1 MADKELIYL
10 YCVTNNMPQL
20 KRNMKGV
27 YFIYHEGLYAVVSKV
42 PEDEF
47 NEEDIKKNLTDM
59 EWLDTKVRLHENII
73 EGVMKNNCVVP
84 FKFATVF
91 NTENRMIAE
100 ISELAE
106 ELRDNLRYFEGKEE
120 WGIKIYCDMACLNN
134 FLSREDEKILDM
146 DKEIS
151 SSPPGKAFFL
161 KKRREEILNDMTFVY
176 AQDFLDMLKKAGI
189 HVCINRLLRLL
200 PKEIT
205 CKDDEMILNAA
216 CLVNKKG
223 METFINMVDA
233 MRTQYGRCG
242 FSFDCTGPWPPY
254 NFCNLR
260 LERVQRGKK
269 YQAV

>member
-1 MADKELIYL
+1 MAEKELIYL
-10 YCVTNNMPQL
+10 YCVTKNMPQL

-47 NEEDIKKNLTDM
+47 NEENIRKNLTDM
-59 EWLDTKVRLHENII
+59 EWLDTKVRLHEKII

-91 NTENRMIAE
+91 NTENSMITE
-100 ISELAE
+100 IRELAE
-106 ELRDNLRYFEGKEE
+106 ELKDNLRYFEGKEE
-120 WGIKIYCDMACLNN
+120 WGIKIYCDMTCLNN
-134 FLSREDEKILDM
+134 FLSREDEKILIM

-151 SSPPGKAFFL
+151 SSLPGKAFFL
-161 KKRREEILNDMTFVY
+161 KKRREDIINNMTFVY
-176 AQDFLDMLKKAGI
+176 SQGFLSRLKDVSI
-189 HVCINRLLRLL
+189 HVCINGLL

-205 CKDDEMILNAA
+205 CKDDEMILNTA
-216 CLVNKKG
+216 CFINKNG
-223 METFINMVDA
+223 REIFLNMVDA
-233 MRTQYGRCG
+233 LRSQYGRCG

-254 NFCNLR
+254 NFCNLP
-260 LERVQRGKK
+260 LERVQRAKK